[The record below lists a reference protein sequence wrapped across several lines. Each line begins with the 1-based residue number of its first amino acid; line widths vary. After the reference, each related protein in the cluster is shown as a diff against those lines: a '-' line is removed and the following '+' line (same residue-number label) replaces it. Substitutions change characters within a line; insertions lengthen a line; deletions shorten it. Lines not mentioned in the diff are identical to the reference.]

1 MLSCALIEDEAPPA
15 TFDLG
20 VIFLADR
27 VVALADVGRDVRN
40 AIVHHGRLDAGVQ
53 MIGKP
58 FSFNDLGAKVRT
70 LLDDCSCRLMGAL
83 FRSLKIRHI
92 PDAGTNAKA
101 IATGTVHSL
110 KSLFFQNNFR
120 HKKPSANGATGR
132 GSNQQKC

>member
-1 MLSCALIEDEAPPA
+1 MAGSTP
-15 TFDLG
+15 
-20 VIFLADR
+20 
-27 VVALADVGRDVRN
+27 
-40 AIVHHGRLDAGVQ
+40 GVQ

-101 IATGTVHSL
+101 IATGTAHSL
-110 KSLFFQNNFR
+110 KPLFFQNNFR